1 MLVLFPF
8 VAWLAALTSVVM
20 LILLASIGELG
31 RLGGV
36 VLVCWLL
43 LALSCQFL
51 GASAIV
57 AAIGLSLQTMLAI
70 YLIARWRFT
79 A

>member
-31 RLGGV
+31 PLGGV
-36 VLVCWLL
+36 ILVSWLL
-43 LALSCQFL
+43 FAVYCQFF
-51 GASAIV
+51 GASPIV
-57 AAIGLSLQTMLAI
+57 AAIGLGLQTILAI

>member
-1 MLVLFPF
+1 MLALFPF

-31 RLGGV
+31 RLGGAIRV
-36 VLVCWLL
+36 SWLL
-43 LALSCQFL
+43 LALYCQFF

-57 AAIGLSLQTMLAI
+57 AAVGLCLQTMLAI

>member
-8 VAWLAALTSVVM
+8 AAWLAALTSVVM

-36 VLVCWLL
+36 ILVCWLL
-43 LALSCQFL
+43 AAFYCQFF
-51 GASAIV
+51 GPSVIV
-57 AAIGLSLQTMLAI
+57 AAIGLGLQTMLAI